1 MCSSPS
7 TLGIVISKMVSYL
20 FLLNKKIKPDI
31 IYQKKRDMFF
41 IKLFFTGCTSLN
53 YVRVEMQGKQCG
65 SFLKTK
71 NFYSARLS
79 FDTSLNSLAH
89 KIPHDRKTS
98 I

>member
-1 MCSSPS
+1 MFSSPS

-71 NFYSARLS
+71 NF
-79 FDTSLNSLAH
+79 
-89 KIPHDRKTS
+89 
-98 I
+98 